1 MIVGITGGV
10 GAGKSTVLS
19 ILERDCRARLLIAD
33 EMGHEVMGPGSDAC
47 REICRIF
54 PEVSAGEG
62 VIDRERLAKIVYACP
77 EKLEQLNAVI
87 HPRVLKRIREKLDEW
102 REEPLIVIETAILFE
117 TGCDALCDQVWGV
130 TADREVR
137 IRRLMDSRG
146 YTRERALAIMAQQL
160 SQEEMSEKCHF
171 LIKNNGDLEELSK
184 QIKYL
189 LGIQEIL

>member
-33 EMGHEVMGPGSDAC
+33 EMGHEVMEPGSDAC
-47 REICRIF
+47 REICRLF
-54 PEVSAGEG
+54 PEVSRNG
-62 VIDRERLAKIVYACP
+62 VIDRNRLAEIVYAHP
-77 EKLEQLNAVI
+77 EKMKQLNAVI
-87 HPRVLKRIREKLDEW
+87 HPRVLQKIREKLEEW

-117 TGCDALCDQVWGV
+117 TGCDALCDQIWGV

-146 YTRERALAIMAQQL
+146 YTRERALAIMSQQL
-160 SQEEMSEKCHF
+160 SQEEMSGKCHF
-171 LIKNNGDLEELSK
+171 LIKNNGNLEELSK